1 MARSVTYNGIT
12 RFRPGG
18 ISRVRTDASVNLFG
32 TGNTVAIIGEAD
44 KGEPGVLIS
53 MRDPNDAIDILGPGQ
68 AATAVQYAFSASA
81 DDAIPGGAAE
91 VVFYKTNNS
100 TQSGTA
106 VPSIAG
112 RASTLTAGSGSTTT
126 AIVTTG
132 LTPGALVGKW
142 LSFTISASVFIRKVL
157 ANTTTTISLEGAL
170 PSAPGNGDDFYVLGD
185 AAIAKSLQYG
195 ESENGIKLTVLHSPI
210 TGAFEK
216 QVRVESGTFV
226 EVTPRVSSSPTIV
239 VEYLGGAV
247 LGADTVAAGT
257 TAMAVNLTT
266 GTLSP
271 GAHNGQVV
279 EIAGQR
285 ARIVSNT
292 ANALVLAAPGLS
304 AETLDNAPIGTPVVI
319 LGVTDAF
326 GMFQGEYGA
335 ATAFTTDVTG
345 IPADNLNLPI
355 TSTTTVQQLV
365 DSINATGIYAARVEF
380 GKNGAFLAKNMDFY
394 KNSVGTPS
402 TVTRVQLA
410 LSYTSTLATTGN
422 VGFYST
428 LNDIVQIV
436 NTTSSLVALERAS
449 SGEFDGAALD
459 HTLGSPSYEAVNG
472 AQNMLFTGGSR
483 GVSTNSAFQA
493 GFDMLLGRIVDYVV
507 PLIDQDLGNEGL
519 GSTATWDSVAAQLH
533 DHVFQARGAAQ
544 KERGAFIGVRGNK
557 ALYLQKAAG
566 FNDQDVQLVSQF
578 PTALDSTGNLAE
590 HGPAIFA
597 AIAAGMRAGVGEIGE
612 PLTNKYIRI
621 QGLRQDPSWEPT
633 SLTDSTDLIT
643 AGCLFAEE
651 RVGRGFR
658 WVRDLTTWTRDDHL
672 AYAEGSVRD
681 IVRKVVFGL
690 RTDIEEAFTGKKA
703 KPATIGNIK
712 AFAAARLDVFRDQE
726 AIVDSTDPITGSTI
740 HAWYNLRVSSAG
752 DVVKLSVAF
761 FPCPGINFQLEDLYV
776 AIPSQVA

>member
-44 KGEPGVLIS
+44 KGEPGVMIS

-81 DDAIPGGAAE
+81 DDSIPGGAAE

-100 TQSGTA
+100 TQSSNTF
-106 VPSIAG
+106 PNMFG
-112 RASTLTAGSGSTTT
+112 RAQTITVGAGSTTT
-126 AIVTTG
+126 VINTTG
-132 LTPGALVGKW
+132 LVAGALVGKW
-142 LSFTISASVFIRKVL
+142 IVTSTPSQSFRRVA
-157 ANTTTTISLEGAL
+157 ANTTTTITLEGAT
-170 PSAPGNGDDFYVLGD
+170 PVAPTPGSTVYVLGD
-185 AAIAKSLQYG
+185 AFVARSTQYG
-195 ESENGIKLTVLHSPI
+195 EDTNGIKISLLHSPVV
-210 TGAFEK
+210 GAFEM
-216 QVRVESGTFV
+216 QLRIEQGTDV
-226 EVTPRVSSSPTIV
+226 EVTPRVSGAPTLI
-239 VEYLGGAV
+239 VEYVGGTPV
-247 LGADTVAAGT
+247 VTDTV
-257 TAMAVNLTT
+257 NTT
-266 GTLSP
+266 GLTALNIP
-271 GAHNGQVV
+271 LVTGGLTPADHDGHVV

-285 ARIVSNT
+285 VGIATNT
-292 ANALVLAAPGLS
+292 ANSLVLAAPGLS
-304 AETLDNAPIGTPVVI
+304 QETLDAIENGDAVAIYA
-319 LGVTDAF
+319 LTDAVGYF
-326 GMFQGEYGA
+326 AGEYGYA
-335 ATAFTTDVTG
+335 NSFVTSITG
-345 IPADNLNLPI
+345 STADNVTIPV
-355 TSTTTVQQLV
+355 TSTTTVQQVADAL
-365 DSINATGIYAARVEF
+365 NATGIYAARVEF
-380 GKNGAFLAKNMDFY
+380 GKNGSFLARNMDFS
-394 KNSVGTPS
+394 KTSVPALTSSVVADIRVSYVGP
-402 TVTRVQLA
+402 TVIQ
-410 LSYTSTLATTGN
+410 GN
-422 VGFYST
+422 RGFYST
-428 LNDIVQIV
+428 LNDLISIT
-436 NTTSSLVALERAS
+436 NSTSSLVRLERARA
-449 SGEFDGAALD
+449 GEFDGAALD
-459 HTLGSPSYEAVNG
+459 YFPGSPLYETANG
-472 AQNMLFTGGSR
+472 LAPVLLTGGSR

-493 GFDMLLGRIVDYVV
+493 GFDALLGRIVDYVV

-557 ALYLQKAAG
+557 TLYLQKAAG

-578 PTALDSTGNLAE
+578 PTALDSTGNLVE

-726 AIVDSTDPITGSTI
+726 AIVDSTDPVTGATI